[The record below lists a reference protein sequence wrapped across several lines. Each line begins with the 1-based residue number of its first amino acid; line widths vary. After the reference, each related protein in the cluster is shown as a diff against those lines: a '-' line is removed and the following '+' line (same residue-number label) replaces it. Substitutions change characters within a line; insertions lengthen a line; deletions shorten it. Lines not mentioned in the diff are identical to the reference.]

1 MHETA
6 RMTQPRCPEQLA
18 KLYILASR
26 FNNHRHKT
34 LSKRQRRQTI
44 TPPRAVT
51 GIVTH
56 AQRRIRRKIAA
67 RTGTP
72 VVNRTTHLPPDFAF
86 QRYTARRRFVGAA
99 HTHQRRRQ
107 RHRQSLRHPR
117 RFGRRQIGA
126 VKVHAKRRATRP
138 TAKTS
143 KIRHRWKNS
152 SASKGGDCLAPEVW
166 RQMERGRKFIALSPL
181 SVGGSESL
189 AVDRAFLH
197 ETKQNHQNNN

>member
-34 LSKRQRRQTI
+34 LSQRQRRQTI
-44 TPPRAVT
+44 TPPRAVA
-51 GIVTH
+51 GIVAH
-56 AQRRIRRKIAA
+56 AERRIRRKVTA

-86 QRYTARRRFVGAA
+86 QRHTARRRFVGAA